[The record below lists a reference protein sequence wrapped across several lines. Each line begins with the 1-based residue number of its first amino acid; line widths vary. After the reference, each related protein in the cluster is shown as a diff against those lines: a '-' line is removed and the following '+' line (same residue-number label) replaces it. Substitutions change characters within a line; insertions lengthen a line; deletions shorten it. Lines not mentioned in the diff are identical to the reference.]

1 MRIAIVSDIHGN
13 LAALEAVEADIRRR
27 SIDRVVNLG
36 DSLSGPLLP
45 LETAQFLMAQAW
57 LTLAGNHDRYLL
69 DQTAE
74 DLSPPDAYA
83 HSQIGANEFA
93 WLASLP
99 PTAYLNPDVFFCHAT
114 PQHNCTYLL
123 ETVLPSGA
131 VRLANS
137 AEIEHR
143 LGQERTP
150 FIACGHT
157 HFPRSVL
164 TQSGQLIVNPGSVGL
179 PAYDDDTPFKHVIE
193 NGSPDARYA
202 IVEEVSTG
210 RVVSL
215 VSVPYNYRAMAE
227 LARKRG
233 FMDWEVAI
241 STGYMKNGS

>member
-27 SIDRVVNLG
+27 GIDHVVNLG

-45 LETAQFLMAQAW
+45 LETARFLMARGW

-69 DQTAE
+69 DRTAE
-74 DLSPPDAYA
+74 DLGPPDAYA
-83 HSQIGANEFA
+83 HSQLGAHEFA

-99 PTAYLNPDVFFCHAT
+99 HTARLDPDMFFCHAT
-114 PQHNCTYLL
+114 PHHNCAYLL
-123 ETVLPSGA
+123 ETVLPGGA

-137 AEIEHR
+137 TEIVHR
-143 LGQERTP
+143 LGGERAS
-150 FIACGHT
+150 FVACGHT

-164 TQSGQLIVNPGSVGL
+164 TRSGQLIVNPGSVGL

-202 IVEEVSTG
+202 VVEEVSTG

-215 VSVPYNYRAMAE
+215 VAVPYNYRAMAE

-233 FMDWEVAI
+233 FMDWAI
-241 STGYMKNGS
+241 ALNTGYMT